1 MNLRI
6 SQGQAIR
13 SILGRWRVT
22 HRGLAGRA
30 LIAVRG
36 YVAEFLTFLAHDNDA
51 ASHQLRDHCVETCVR
66 SGLAGGNAIAVCG
79 HVLRHTNVQD
89 HGTFWRA
96 DQAHQLF
103 GRYFGE
109 AGFGVVSHQGI
120 LSERSVGCE
129 PLA

>member
-1 MNLRI
+1 MGA
-6 SQGQAIR
+6 QDGGGA
-13 SILGRWRVT
+13 
-22 HRGLAGRA
+22 
-30 LIAVRG
+30 
-36 YVAEFLTFLAHDNDA
+36 VAEFLAFLAHDNDA
-51 ASHQLRDHCVETCVR
+51 AAHQLRDHCVETGVR
-66 SGLAGGNAIAVCG
+66 GGLACGNAIGVCG

-129 PLA
+129 PALRKLAGGGGVTTCVGGPIA